1 MTFRILVALVVVL
14 GLTGCASRLNP
25 MNWFG
30 NDREERIAVQDGAAQ
45 APVDPRTLVSEVAR
59 LDVDPMPTGAIV
71 RAVGLPPRQGYW
83 EADLVLVS
91 QDDRELVFEFRVF
104 EPTDP
109 AARVG
114 PPRSREIVAA
124 TSLSRY
130 ALNGIR
136 SITVIGQENR
146 RSVRRN

>member
-1 MTFRILVALVVVL
+1 MTTRILVALVVVL

-30 NDREERIAVQDGAAQ
+30 SAREDRIAVGETASQG
-45 APVDPRTLVSEVAR
+45 PVDNRPLIRELTA
-59 LDVDPMPTGAIV
+59 LDVDPMPGGAIV

-83 EADLVLVS
+83 QADLVLVS
-91 QDDRELVFEFRVF
+91 DADSDLVFEFRVF
-104 EPTDP
+104 EPSDP

-114 PPRSREIVAA
+114 PPRSREVVTA
-124 TSLSRY
+124 TSLSRHD
-130 ALNGIR
+130 LDGIR
-136 SITVIGQENR
+136 SITVIAQENR